1 MSAPESSEPSYQEL
15 AALVARVGTLEAE
28 NARLGAENAELR
40 RRLGMDSTN
49 SSVPPSKDSIEAKA
63 KRRADR
69 SSRERSKDRAP
80 GGQPGH
86 QGSGLAPTV
95 TPDRTQTLP
104 PPGECGRCGRGLGDA
119 ADAGMSW
126 AQVWDILAVTLEKV
140 HYLLPRR
147 RCGCGKTTTAAPP
160 FGAVGNVVYGP
171 NLNAAAILVAGEGN
185 VPIERTAMLIEA
197 LLGTPVS
204 VGFVARSL
212 ERFAQRLAAA
222 GFDEAMKAA
231 LRAEDV
237 VCADETPT
245 NVIHK
250 DTDEQGQPVPGS
262 PHAVTVRT
270 PDARLVWY
278 AAMGSRSKTAI
289 AGLGVL
295 DGYTGYLVRD
305 DYAGWHQ
312 FDAQLAGVGQCAAH
326 LIRHAKGVLEL
337 HPTQQNW
344 AGEVITVL
352 REAATAVTD
361 AITDQRDHLDPPLL
375 ADLRQRYDKAVAW
388 GITTNRHRDWPK
400 GNHPGYNLATRLA
413 DKADQV
419 WTFTRNLAVPWTNN
433 ASEQALKGPTR
444 HQAVSGYWHTLTT
457 LADYCRGRSYLI
469 SARNHGIRPIDAIHK
484 ALTGNPWLPTLSTA

>member
-1 MSAPESSEPSYQEL
+1 MVGLTSQLEWAHARIVEL
-15 AALVARVGTLEAE
+15 E
-28 NARLGAENAELR
+28 ARLGR
-40 RRLGMDSTN
+40 DSTN
-49 SSVPPSKDSIEAKA
+49 SSSPPSQDSIAAKA

-69 SSRERSKDRAP
+69 SSRERSADRKP
-80 GGQPGH
+80 GGQPGRK
-86 QGSGLAPTV
+86 GSGLAPTV
-95 TPDRTQTLP
+95 TPDRTETLP
-104 PPGECGRCGRGLGDA
+104 PPSDCSGCGGDLAGA
-119 ADAGMSW
+119 ADAGMNW
-126 AQVWDILAVTLEKV
+126 AQVWDILAITLEKV

-160 FGAVGNVVYGP
+160 LGAAGNVVYGP
-171 NLNAAAILVAGEGN
+171 NVNAAAILLASEGN
-185 VPIERTAMLIEA
+185 VPLERTAMLMA
-197 LLGTPVS
+197 SLLGTPVS
-204 VGFVARSL
+204 TGFVARAL

-222 GFDEAMKAA
+222 GFDDAMAQA

-237 VCADETPT
+237 LCADETPT

-250 DTDEQGQPVPGS
+250 DTDAHGEPVPGS

-278 AAMGSRSKTAI
+278 AAIGSRSKISI
-289 AGLGVL
+289 AGLGIL
-295 DGYTGYLVRD
+295 EGYAGYLVRD

-337 HPTQQNW
+337 HPTQQKW
-344 AGEVITVL
+344 AGQVITVL
-352 REAATAVTD
+352 REAAAAVTQ
-361 AITDQRDHLDPPLL
+361 ATTDERDQLDPQLL
-375 ADLRQRYDKAVAW
+375 ADLRKRYDDAVRW

-400 GNHPGYNLATRLA
+400 GNHPGYNLATRLH

-433 ASEQALKGPTR
+433 ASEQALKGPKR

-457 LADYCRGRSYLI
+457 LAGYCRGRSYLV
-469 SARNHGIRPIDAIHK
+469 SSRGHGVRPIDAIHA
-484 ALTGNPWLPTLSTA
+484 ALTGNPWLPTIATT